1 MTLQEM
7 ASYAERIIS
16 TLIANLEVK
25 REREDLEGVRIS
37 EDTLEQL
44 KEVPFTYMSAPNHTD
59 DVM

>member
-7 ASYAERIIS
+7 ASYAECIIS

-37 EDTLEQL
+37 EDT
-44 KEVPFTYMSAPNHTD
+44 FG
-59 DVM
+59 